1 MRRAAVVALL
11 LAAACARTVMPS
23 ATPAD
28 ADAASRRWPGTTV
41 ADLAAG
47 RDLYIARCTGC
58 HQPVPPDQ
66 VAPADWPAHIA
77 EMKQRSHLDES
88 QASLVE
94 RYLVTMAERAS
105 DATAQS
111 R

>member
-1 MRRAAVVALL
+1 MALL

-47 RDLYIARCTGC
+47 RELYIARCSGC
-58 HQPVPPDQ
+58 HQPVPPDH
-66 VAPADWPAHIA
+66 VAPAAWPAHVA
-77 EMKQRSHLDES
+77 EMKERSHLDER
-88 QASLVE
+88 QASLVV
-94 RYLVTMAERAS
+94 RYLVTMSERAVV
-105 DATAQS
+105 ATAQPQ
-111 R
+111 